1 MVDMTLSKRER
12 TRRARRS
19 KHNTHL
25 KQAYGI
31 TIEDYDT
38 ILESQN
44 GKCAICHG
52 GTSKRHFA
60 VDHNH
65 RNGNVRG
72 LLCARCNTAL
82 ARFMDRRVVVG
93 RAYKYLGEDG
103 SKINAI
109 LGRNINEN

>member
-1 MVDMTLSKRER
+1 VALSKRER

-25 KQAYGI
+25 KKAYGI
-31 TIEDYDT
+31 TIENYDS
-38 ILESQN
+38 ILESQ
-44 GKCAICHG
+44 GGRCAICKG

-72 LLCARCNTAL
+72 LLCARCNTGL
-82 ARFMDRRVVVG
+82 ARFMDSITTIRRAV
-93 RAYKYLGEDG
+93 RYMKDDG
-103 SKINAI
+103 DKVKEV
-109 LGRNINEN
+109 LNEGSN